1 MCCILNNLMY
11 ELSFNTLEWILDH
24 TKKKMQAFIV
34 TLDDET
40 VTGLLMFE
48 IMWIQWNSCQFT

>member
-11 ELSFNTLEWILDH
+11 KLSFNTLEWILDH
-24 TKKKMQAFIV
+24 TKKMQAFIV